1 MVMARL
7 ASPSMRRV
15 TRHCRDGWRTQDP
28 SCLAEATRPL
38 WLSGHAGG
46 CGAVSAAHLIR
57 VTRDSDTAYSQET
70 LVVSTLCRS
79 SVRKGGH
86 QANANPCRWPK
97 WLPR

>member
-1 MVMARL
+1 MYDGIV
-7 ASPSMRRV
+7 V
-15 TRHCRDGWRTQDP
+15 T
-28 SCLAEATRPL
+28 
-38 WLSGHAGG
+38 AGG
-46 CGAVSAAHLIR
+46 PKIPLALRKQLVRSGSLVMPVGAGRSQQHLIR